1 MASIELG
8 LALEGDAEGMDTFT
22 PPKPSRYRHVR
33 WGRAIIL
40 TLAAAY
46 FIIPFYAAMQ
56 FCLQNID
63 GHFSLQP
70 LTQIG
75 EASGFYSALWLSTQL
90 AVATMAIVLLLMVP
104 TMIYVHL
111 RLPRFRRVMEVISI
125 LPIVIPPIVL
135 IVGVDG
141 VAPLWLK
148 SSQYLLALIY
158 VVLAMPYV
166 YRSLD
171 AGLGALDL
179 KTLVEAARSLGSG
192 WFSIIWRVLV
202 PNMRSALLSASVL
215 TLALVF
221 GEFTIASLDG
231 WTTIPVWIYLTPS
244 TNPRINTL
252 VAMMA
257 LLVTCLVLML
267 IVSFDR
273 RSRNARRSGCP
284 WIRKVHP

>member
-1 MASIELG
+1 MASLELG
-8 LALEGDAEGMDTFT
+8 SVIEGDQDFMDQY
-22 PPKPSRYRHVR
+22 SRGNFSMPWIRRVH
-33 WGRAIIL
+33 WGRGL
-40 TLAAAY
+40 VLFLAAAY
-46 FIIPFYAAMQ
+46 FLVPFYAAMQ
-56 FCLQNID
+56 FCLEDIN
-63 GHFSLQP
+63 GHFSLQT
-70 LTQIG
+70 LTQI
-75 EASGFYSALWLSTQL
+75 AQAPGFFSALWLSTQL
-90 AVATMAIVLLLMVP
+90 AIATMAIVMILMVP

-111 RLPRFRRVMEVISI
+111 RLPRFRRVMEVITI

-141 VAPLWLK
+141 VTPQFLK

-202 PNMRSALLSASVL
+202 PNLRSALLSASVL

-231 WTTIPVWIYLTPS
+231 WTTIPVWIYLTPT

-257 LLVTCLVLML
+257 LLGTCVVLGLV
-267 IVSFDR
+267 VSFDR
-273 RSRNARRSGCP
+273 SHRHSRRS
-284 WIRKVHP
+284 

>member
-1 MASIELG
+1 MASLG
-8 LALEGDAEGMDTFT
+8 LGQALEGDQDFMDQY
-22 PPKPSRYRHVR
+22 SRGNPAAPWIKRVH
-33 WGRAIIL
+33 WGRGIAL
-40 TLAAAY
+40 FLAALY
-46 FIIPFYAAMQ
+46 FIVPFYAAMQ
-56 FCLQNID
+56 FCLQNVN
-63 GHFSLQP
+63 GQFSLETF
-70 LTQIG
+70 TQV
-75 EASGFYSALWLSTQL
+75 AQAPGFFSALWLSTQL
-90 AVATMAIVLLLMVP
+90 AIATMAIVLILMVP

-111 RLPRFRRVMEVISI
+111 RMPRFRRVMEVITI

-141 VAPLWLK
+141 VTPLWLK

-192 WFSIIWRVLV
+192 WVSIIWRVLI

-231 WTTIPVWIYLTPS
+231 WTTIPVWIYLTPT

-252 VAMMA
+252 VAMLA
-257 LLVTCLVLML
+257 LFGTCVVLAVV
-267 IVSFDR
+267 VSFDR
-273 RSRNARRSGCP
+273 SHRRTRRS
-284 WIRKVHP
+284 

>member
-1 MASIELG
+1 MASLELG
-8 LALEGDAEGMDTFT
+8 YVLEGSQDTMDQFSRGN
-22 PPKPSRYRHVR
+22 PSASRFRRVH
-33 WGRAIIL
+33 WGRGITL
-40 TLAAAY
+40 FLAAVY
-46 FIIPFYAAMQ
+46 FIVPFYAAMQ
-56 FCLQNID
+56 FCLQDIN
-63 GHFSLQP
+63 GHFSLQAF
-70 LTQIG
+70 TQIAAAG
-75 EASGFYSALWLSTQL
+75 GFYSALWLSTEL

-111 RLPRFRRVMEVISI
+111 RMPRFRRVMEVITI

-141 VAPLWLK
+141 VTPLWLK
-148 SSQYLLALIY
+148 SSQWLLALIY

-192 WFSIIWRVLV
+192 WVSIIWRVLI
-202 PNMRSALLSASVL
+202 PNLRSALLSASVL

-231 WTTIPVWIYLTPS
+231 WTTIPVWIYLTPT

-257 LLVTCLVLML
+257 LLGTAVVLMV

-273 RSRNARRSGCP
+273 SKSRNSRRS
-284 WIRKVHP
+284 

>member
-1 MASIELG
+1 MASLELG
-8 LALEGDAEGMDTFT
+8 YVMEGVPEYMDAYSRGN
-22 PPKPSRYRHVR
+22 PSAPWFRRVH
-33 WGRAIIL
+33 WGRGIAL
-40 TLAAAY
+40 FLAALY
-46 FIIPFYAAMQ
+46 FIVPFYAAMQ
-56 FCLQNID
+56 FCLQDIN
-63 GHFSLQP
+63 GHFSLATFSQVAQAP
-70 LTQIG
+70 
-75 EASGFYSALWLSTQL
+75 GFYSALWLSTQL
-90 AVATMAIVLLLMVP
+90 AIATMAIVLLLMVP

-125 LPIVIPPIVL
+125 LPIIIPPIVL

-141 VAPLWLK
+141 VTPLWLK
-148 SSQYLLALIY
+148 SSQYLLALVY
-158 VVLAMPYV
+158 VILALPYV

-192 WFSIIWRVLV
+192 WVSIIWRVLI

-231 WTTIPVWIYLTPS
+231 WTTIPVWIYLTPT

-252 VAMMA
+252 VAMLA
-257 LLVTCLVLML
+257 LFGTCVVLGLV
-267 IVSFDR
+267 VSFDR
-273 RSRNARRSGCP
+273 SHRNSRRS
-284 WIRKVHP
+284 

>member
-1 MASIELG
+1 MASLELGNVMEGGQDLMDQYSRGNPSAPWFKRVHWGRG
-8 LALEGDAEGMDTFT
+8 LALF
-22 PPKPSRYRHVR
+22 
-33 WGRAIIL
+33 
-40 TLAAAY
+40 LAALY
-46 FIIPFYAAMQ
+46 FIVPFYAAMQ
-56 FCLQNID
+56 FCLQNIN
-63 GHFSLQP
+63 GQFSLETFSQVAQAP
-70 LTQIG
+70 
-75 EASGFYSALWLSTQL
+75 GFFSALWLSTQL
-90 AVATMAIVLLLMVP
+90 AIATMAIVLLLMVP

-111 RLPRFRRVMEVISI
+111 RMPRFRRVMEVITI

-141 VAPLWLK
+141 VTPLWLK

-192 WFSIIWRVLV
+192 WISIIWRVLI

-231 WTTIPVWIYLTPS
+231 WTDDPRMDLPHPDDESAHQHARGDARPV
-244 TNPRINTL
+244 RH
-252 VAMMA
+252 V
-257 LLVTCLVLML
+257 
-267 IVSFDR
+267 R
-273 RSRNARRSGCP
+273 RVGARR
-284 WIRKVHP
+284 IV

>member
-8 LALEGDAEGMDTFT
+8 SVLEGEELAGLYS
-22 PPKPSRYRHVR
+22 PNKRSRPWLLRVHWWR
-33 WGRAIIL
+33 GTL
-40 TLAAAY
+40 LFLAASY

-56 FCLQNID
+56 FSLQNVN

-70 LTQIG
+70 LTQIAQAG
-75 EASGFYSALWLSTQL
+75 GFFSALWLSTQL
-90 AVATMAIVLLLMVP
+90 AIATMAIVLILMVP
-104 TMIYVHL
+104 TVIYVHL
-111 RLPRFRRVMEVISI
+111 RMPRFRRVMEVITI

-141 VAPLWLK
+141 VTPLWLK
-148 SSQYLLALIY
+148 SSQWLLALIY

-202 PNMRSALLSASVL
+202 PNLRSALLSASVL

-231 WTTIPVWIYLTPS
+231 WTTIPVWIYLAPTN
-244 TNPRINTL
+244 NPRINTL

-257 LLVTCLVLML
+257 LLATCLVLML
-267 IVSFDR
+267 IVSLDRKSRHSR
-273 RSRNARRSGCP
+273 RS
-284 WIRKVHP
+284 

>member
-1 MASIELG
+1 MASLELG
-8 LALEGDAEGMDTFT
+8 YVIEGSSPELMEQY
-22 PPKPSRYRHVR
+22 SRGNPARSWVR
-33 WGRAIIL
+33 RVHWGRGTALI
-40 TLAAAY
+40 LAAIY
-46 FIIPFYAAMQ
+46 FIVPFYAAMQ
-56 FCLQNID
+56 FCLQDVN
-63 GHFSLQP
+63 GHFTLETF
-70 LTQIG
+70 TQI
-75 EASGFYSALWLSTQL
+75 AQAPGFYSALWLSTQL

-111 RLPRFRRVMEVISI
+111 RMPRFRRVMEVITI
-125 LPIVIPPIVL
+125 LPIIIPPIVL

-141 VAPLWLK
+141 VFPPWLK
-148 SSQYLLALIY
+148 ASQWLLALVY

-192 WFSIIWRVLV
+192 WFSIIVRVLI

-231 WTTIPVWIYLTPS
+231 WTTIPVWIYLTPT

-257 LLVTCLVLML
+257 LLGTAVVLMV

-273 RSRNARRSGCP
+273 SKSRNS
-284 WIRKVHP
+284 

>member
-8 LALEGDAEGMDTFT
+8 AIVEGEEVADLSS
-22 PPKPSRYRHVR
+22 PNKQSRPWFARVH
-33 WGRAIIL
+33 WGRGTML
-40 TLAAAY
+40 FLAAAY
-46 FIIPFYAAMQ
+46 FLIPFYAAMQ
-56 FCLQNID
+56 FSLQNVQ

-70 LTQIG
+70 LTQIAQAG
-75 EASGFYSALWLSTQL
+75 GFFSALWLSTQL
-90 AVATMAIVLLLMVP
+90 AIGTMAVVLLLMVP
-104 TMIYVHL
+104 TVIYVHL
-111 RLPRFRRVMEVISI
+111 RMPRFRRVMEVITI

-148 SSQYLLALIY
+148 SSQWLLALIY

-192 WFSIIWRVLV
+192 WVSIIWRVLV
-202 PNMRSALLSASVL
+202 PNLRSALLSASVL

-231 WTTIPVWIYLTPS
+231 WTTVPVWIYLAPTD
-244 TNPRINTL
+244 NARINTL
-252 VAMMA
+252 VAMIA
-257 LLVTCLVLML
+257 LLGTCVVLGLV
-267 IVSFDR
+267 VSLDRSRRNSR
-273 RSRNARRSGCP
+273 RS
-284 WIRKVHP
+284 

>member
-1 MASIELG
+1 MASVELG
-8 LALEGDAEGMDTFT
+8 YVMEHDEFMDEHLERRPGR
-22 PPKPSRYRHVR
+22 SWIRRVR
-33 WGRAIIL
+33 WGRGVVL
-40 TLAAAY
+40 WLAAAY

-56 FCLQNID
+56 FSLQNVQ

-75 EASGFYSALWLSTQL
+75 DAPGFYAALWLSAQL
-90 AVATMAIVLLLMVP
+90 AVVTMVIVMLLMVP

-111 RLPRFRRVMEVISI
+111 RMPRFRRVMEVITI

-141 VAPLWLK
+141 VTPQWLK
-148 SSQYLLALIY
+148 ASQWLLALIY
-158 VVLAMPYV
+158 VILAMPYV

-192 WFSIIWRVLV
+192 WVSIIWRVLV
-202 PNMRSALLSASVL
+202 PNLRSALLSASVL

-221 GEFTIASLDG
+221 GEFTIANLDG
-231 WTTIPVWIYLTPS
+231 WQTIPVWIYLAP
-244 TNPRINTL
+244 TNSPRINTL
-252 VAMMA
+252 VAMIA
-257 LLVTCLVLML
+257 LLATCLVLML

-273 RSRNARRSGCP
+273 KSRSRRG
-284 WIRKVHP
+284 

>member
-1 MASIELG
+1 MASLV
-8 LALEGDAEGMDTFT
+8 LGDAIEHEEFMDAYSRG
-22 PPKPSRYRHVR
+22 KPSRPWFFRVH
-33 WGRAIIL
+33 WGRGIAL
-40 TLAAAY
+40 FLAAAY

-56 FCLQNID
+56 FSLQNVD

-70 LTQIG
+70 LTQI
-75 EASGFYSALWLSTQL
+75 AQAPGFFSALWLSTQL
-90 AVATMAIVLLLMVP
+90 AIATMAIVLILMVP

-111 RLPRFRRVMEVISI
+111 RLPRFRRVMEVITI

-141 VAPLWLK
+141 VTPLWLK

-192 WFSIIWRVLV
+192 WVSIIWRVLV
-202 PNMRSALLSASVL
+202 PNLRSALLSASVL

-231 WTTIPVWIYLTPS
+231 WTTIPVWIYLAP
-244 TNPRINTL
+244 TNSPRINTL

-257 LLVTCLVLML
+257 LLATCVVLML

-273 RSRNARRSGCP
+273 KSHSRRS
-284 WIRKVHP
+284 